1 MLIIAIDQVSKFW
14 VIANLKGQAAI
25 ALIPGILELS
35 YAENTGIA
43 FSMFNDRPELLL
55 MFNSVVILV
64 LLGWAIKTQHLN
76 LGLSFIVA
84 GGLGNLLDRFIH
96 GYVID
101 FINPLFVN
109 FAVFNL
115 ADVALN
121 IGVLLLIIGNVK
133 ARHPE
138 EEPQATT

>member
-1 MLIIAIDQVSKFW
+1 MLIIAIDQISKFW
-14 VIANLKGQAAI
+14 VIANLKGQVALS
-25 ALIPGILELS
+25 LIPGILELS
-35 YAENTGIA
+35 YTENTGIA

-55 MFNSVVILV
+55 VFNSLVILV
-64 LLGWAIKTQHLN
+64 LFAWAIKTQHLN
-76 LGLSFIVA
+76 LGLCFIIA

-121 IGVLLLIIGNVK
+121 IGVILLILANLKGSRNEIYN
-133 ARHPE
+133 
-138 EEPQATT
+138 

>member
-1 MLIIAIDQVSKFW
+1 MLIIF
-14 VIANLKGQAAI
+14 NT
-25 ALIPGILELS
+25 LIIL
-35 YAENTGIA
+35 
-43 FSMFNDRPELLL
+43 
-55 MFNSVVILV
+55 ILII
-64 LLGWAIKTQHLN
+64 WAIKTKHLN
-76 LGLSFIVA
+76 LGLCFIIA
-84 GGLGNLLDRFIH
+84 GGIGNLIDRFIH

-121 IGVLLLIIGNVK
+121 VGVFLLIWNSLRY
-133 ARHPE
+133 RHPE